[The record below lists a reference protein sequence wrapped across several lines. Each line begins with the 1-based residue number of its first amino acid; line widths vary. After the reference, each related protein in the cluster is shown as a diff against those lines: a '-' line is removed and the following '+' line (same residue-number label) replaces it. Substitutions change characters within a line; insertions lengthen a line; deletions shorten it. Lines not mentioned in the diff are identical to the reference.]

1 MLMEHIFQCVDDIY
15 EDVMKEGSPDLKAR
29 IQNLEEVAGKST
41 VPILKKGIMLSMTFC
56 LNQLQFHDELFETLL
71 MDNIE
76 YMIENIPD
84 MKKTIQLQVSLR
96 GLEQYVNRQV
106 VLPYYM
112 TLADLAYALLAMFQ
126 ADGSHLFTFECEQ
139 GKFGCQQCDE
149 EMIED
154 YASNVFLNDLDLKKG
169 SCFSLWYDFG
179 DDYLFDIQV
188 IHIQN
193 EADLNV
199 IGDGKILSGNGYGI
213 WEDEHELLEMYYT
226 DYEMFIERIQD
237 FGLDEEDFIF
247 DDFDLDAS
255 NEMFVENFEFLRR
268 AYEDGE
274 EEL

>member
-15 EDVMKEGSPDLKAR
+15 EDIMKDGSPDLKAR
-29 IQNLEEVAGKST
+29 IQDLEEVAGKST

-71 MDNIE
+71 VDNIE

-139 GKFGCQQCDE
+139 GKFGCQQCDG
-149 EMIED
+149 EMIDD
-154 YASNVFLNDLDLKKG
+154 YASNVFLNDLNLKKG

-193 EADLNV
+193 EANLNV

-237 FGLDEEDFIF
+237 FGLDEDDFVF
-247 DDFDLDAS
+247 DDFDKDSA

-268 AYEDGE
+268 AYEDSE